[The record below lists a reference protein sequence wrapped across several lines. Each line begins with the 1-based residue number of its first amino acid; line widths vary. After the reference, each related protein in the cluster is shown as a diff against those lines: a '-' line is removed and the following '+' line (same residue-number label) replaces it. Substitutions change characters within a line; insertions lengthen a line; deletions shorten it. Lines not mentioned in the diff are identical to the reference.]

1 MGIPLAKRGENLIL
15 IQFYSYKRFKK
26 MKAVYTF
33 LLFTIFIF
41 ANCKSQEVK
50 IGDVERD
57 TTTTIT
63 NAFSELFLD
72 SIKLKKFITEL
83 KLNDADAA
91 RLRTFYKN
99 RNYQFAWFT
108 SDGLAEQTRAFL
120 SLHNSY
126 IELTHDSALIDKP
139 LHQLM
144 DLLANDDDAIT
155 NLSGQETA
163 TTELQLTQHFFKYAQ
178 HAYAGKVN
186 PELIEWHIPRK
197 KIDVMALLDSL
208 LANKGA
214 AGNSWEPVNAQYK
227 SMNLALKQYAGIKKA
242 GGWKA
247 IFNVT
252 KKTYSTGDTSTLIS
266 KIKQRLMIDS
276 SYKLNDTTTSFTE
289 DFYTTI
295 KRAQKQFGLKE
306 NGIINA
312 ALVKA
317 LNTPVEARIEQLLI
331 NMERMRW
338 MLKPVMGN
346 RIVANIPDYKL
357 FVFDSSTKVFEMEI
371 VAGTEAHQTVVF
383 SDVLKYVVFSPYWNV
398 PRSIVRKE
406 ILPGIRKNNNY
417 LARHN
422 MEQTGT
428 ENGLPVIRQRPG
440 GANALGKVKFIFP
453 NSYNIY
459 FHDTPSK
466 SLFENEKRA
475 FSHGCIRISNPTKM
489 AEYLLRNQ
497 PEWTVKKIYNAMN
510 ALKEV
515 WVPLKE
521 QVPVLI
527 TYFTAW
533 VDIEGKLNF
542 RDDVYGNDEKMS
554 KLLFI
559 H

>member
-1 MGIPLAKRGENLIL
+1 
-15 IQFYSYKRFKK
+15 
-26 MKAVYTF
+26 MKTVGFF
-33 LLFTIFIF
+33 LYCSLFFFT
-41 ANCKSQEVK
+41 NCQGQPVNIKSSQT
-50 IGDVERD
+50 D
-57 TTTTIT
+57 TTINKT
-63 NAFSELFLD
+63 NAVSDLFLD
-72 SIKLKKFITEL
+72 SSKVERYISQQ

-91 RLRTFYKN
+91 RLRTFYQK

-108 SDGLAEQTRAFL
+108 TAGLTEQARAFL

-126 IELTHDSALIDKP
+126 IELTHDSAHVDRL

-144 DLLANDDDAIT
+144 DLLANNDDAII
-155 NLSGQETA
+155 NQSGQERA
-163 TTELQLTQHFFKYAQ
+163 ITELQFTQHFFKYAQ

-197 KIDVMALLDSL
+197 KIDVMALLDSM
-208 LANKGA
+208 LANEGS
-214 AGNSWEPVNAQYK
+214 AGNNWEPVNAEYK
-227 SMNLALKQYAGIKKA
+227 SMNLALKQYAETKKA
-242 GGWKA
+242 GGWKF
-247 IFNVT
+247 IFIKANRIYQV
-252 KKTYSTGDTSTLIS
+252 GDTSTVITQ
-266 KIKQRLMIDS
+266 IKQRLLMDS
-276 SYKLNDTTTSFTE
+276 SYKLTDTTGSFTK
-289 DFYTTI
+289 DFLSTI
-295 KRAQKQFGLKE
+295 KRVQKQFGLKE
-306 NGIINA
+306 DGFVNA

-317 LNTPVEARIEQLLI
+317 LNIPVENRIEQLLI

-338 MLKPVMGN
+338 MPIPVMGN

-357 FVFDSSTKVFEMEI
+357 FVFDSSKKVFEMEI
-371 VAGTEAHQTVVF
+371 VAGTTVHQTVVF
-383 SDVLKYVVFSPYWNV
+383 SNVLKYVVFSPYWNV
-398 PRSIVRKE
+398 PPSIVRKE
-406 ILPGIRKNNNY
+406 ILPSIRKNKNY
-417 LARHN
+417 LKRQN
-422 MEQTGT
+422 MEQTGY

-475 FSHGCIRISNPTKM
+475 FSHGCIRISDPTKM

-497 PEWTVKKIYNAMN
+497 PEWTKLKISAAMN

-515 WVPLKE
+515 WVPLTEK
-521 QVPVLI
+521 VPVLI

-533 VDIEGKLNF
+533 VDPEGKVNF
-542 RDDVYGNDEKMS
+542 REDVYGHDEKMS